1 MARPNKRIEFNEKTR
16 ITNNIIDDMSLEGLT
31 PEQIEVLK
39 KRLDD
44 TLANYEVE
52 IDDAQQV
59 LTEDANMKILDDF
72 IASKRLEASLF
83 QRLCFFDKSL
93 FHLFTH

>member
-72 IASKRLEASLF
+72 IASKRIEN
-83 QRLCFFDKSL
+83 KSQS
-93 FHLFTH
+93 TIYNYYNEI